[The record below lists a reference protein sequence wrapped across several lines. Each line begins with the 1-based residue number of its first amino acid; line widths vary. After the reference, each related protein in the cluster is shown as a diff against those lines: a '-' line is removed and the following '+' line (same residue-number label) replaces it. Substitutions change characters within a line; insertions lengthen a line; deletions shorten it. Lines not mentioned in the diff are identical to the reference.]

1 MENLRQPAAMR
12 PLTNAE
18 LDDVNGGLVAVSDG
32 AFRLALGPVGLAI
45 GIRADILAGLVG
57 H

>member
-45 GIRADILAGLVG
+45 GD
-57 H
+57 

>member
-1 MENLRQPAAMR
+1 M
-12 PLTNAE
+12 NAR
-18 LDDVNGGLVAVSDG
+18 GGLVAVSDG

-45 GIRADILAGLVG
+45 GIRAGILAGLVG